1 MVFTT
6 TFAKT
11 SNIEA
16 ANKELI
22 SQVINYLSELAGE
35 TPDLESDVLYTG
47 LNNLYPHLLIDYV
60 SISKG
65 ISGNTVY
72 TFSFKIISY
81 KHIITSFYFSFL
93 TFITFNCPELLSVC
107 GCCKIMII
115 NWTRKAKT
123 GNNNS
128 TIIYSAD
135 LRNDCRVIVY
145 SDLLFK

>member
-11 SNIEA
+11 SNTEA

-47 LNNLYPHLLIDYV
+47 LKNLYPHLLIDYV
-60 SISKG
+60 SISED

-81 KHIITSFYFSFL
+81 AGISSKEAQLELKDLIIKDLHKYFSSWDDQNENGGIFKIIPIEYTA
-93 TFITFNCPELLSVC
+93 TFIVTY
-107 GCCKIMII
+107 II
-115 NWTRKAKT
+115 
-123 GNNNS
+123 
-128 TIIYSAD
+128 
-135 LRNDCRVIVY
+135 
-145 SDLLFK
+145 